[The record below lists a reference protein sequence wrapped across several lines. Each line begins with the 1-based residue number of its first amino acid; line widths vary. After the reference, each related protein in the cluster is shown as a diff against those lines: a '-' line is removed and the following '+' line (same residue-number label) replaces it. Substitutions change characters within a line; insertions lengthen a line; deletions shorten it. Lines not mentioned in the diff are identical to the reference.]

1 MNLLEVLISSLVGS
15 LILMS
20 LTQSGH
26 QIYTSLDQQRAKT
39 MLQSEAIQALQ
50 MMGESIQIASTL
62 KGSKIPRL
70 MIKDSASMSNTQ
82 VGQFQ
87 VRKGAASMDGSD
99 AFFTTN
105 QQEEMNYRAF
115 FVQMQGHHQ
124 QRDGV
129 LYLQTK
135 NKKSQL
141 QNDALIGH
149 VQSMQIQVG
158 IKENGSIHWYE
169 PYEISE
175 RASKSNPHWK
185 QVKAIKIYLKLQKG
199 RHSLE
204 LEKIY
209 ALRHSAIN
217 P

>member
-1 MNLLEVLISSLVGS
+1 MNLLEILISSLVGS

-20 LTQSGH
+20 LTQSGY

-87 VRKGAASMDGSD
+87 VRKGAASMNGSD
-99 AFFTTN
+99 SFFTTN

-149 VQSMQIQVG
+149 VQSMQIQAG
-158 IKENGSIHWYE
+158 IKENGSIQWYE
-169 PYEISE
+169 PYEIRE
-175 RASKSNPHWK
+175 RANKNNPDWK
-185 QVKAIKIYLKLQKG
+185 QVKAVKIHIKLQKG

-209 ALRHSAIN
+209 ALRHPAIN

>member
-1 MNLLEVLISSLVGS
+1 MNLLEILISSLIGS
-15 LILMS
+15 VILMS
-20 LTQSGH
+20 LTQSGY
-26 QIYTSLDQQRAKT
+26 QIYSSLDQQVAKAT
-39 MLQSEAIQALQ
+39 LQSEALQALQ
-50 MMGESIQIASTL
+50 MMGEAIQIASTP
-62 KGSKIPRL
+62 KGPSIPR
-70 MIKDSASMSNTQ
+70 MMVKDTASMSNTQ
-82 VGQFQ
+82 AGQFQ
-87 VRKGAASMDGSD
+87 IRKGSASMDGSD
-99 AFFTTN
+99 AFFITN
-105 QQEEMNYRAF
+105 QQEEMSYRAF

-149 VQSMQIQVG
+149 VQSMQIQAG
-158 IKENGSIHWYE
+158 IKENGSIQWYE
-169 PYEISE
+169 PYQISE
-175 RASKSNPHWK
+175 RISKNNPHWK

-209 ALRHSAIN
+209 ALRHPAIN

>member
-1 MNLLEVLISSLVGS
+1 MNLLEVLISSLAGS

-26 QIYTSLDQQRAKT
+26 QMYASLDQQAAKAI
-39 MLQSEAIQALQ
+39 LQSEALQALQ
-50 MMGESIQIASTL
+50 MMGEAIQMASIP

-82 VGQFQ
+82 AGQFQ
-87 VRKGAASMDGSD
+87 VRKGSASMDGSD

-105 QQEEMNYRAF
+105 QEEEMNYRSF

-135 NKKSQL
+135 NKKSRL

-149 VQSMQIQVG
+149 VQSMQIQAG
-158 IKENGSIHWYE
+158 IKENGSIQWYE
-169 PYEISE
+169 PYQISE
-175 RASKSNPHWK
+175 RASKNNPHWK
-185 QVKAIKIYLKLQKG
+185 QVKAIKIHLKLQKG

-209 ALRHSAIN
+209 ALRHPVIS

>member
-1 MNLLEVLISSLVGS
+1 MNLLEILISSLVGS

-26 QIYTSLDQQRAKT
+26 QMYASLDQQAAKAI
-39 MLQSEAIQALQ
+39 LQSEALQALQ
-50 MMGESIQIASTL
+50 MMGEAIQIASTP

-70 MIKDSASMSNTQ
+70 MIKDTASMSNTQ
-82 VGQFQ
+82 AGQFQ
-87 VRKGAASMDGSD
+87 IRKGAASMDGSD

-105 QQEEMNYRAF
+105 QEEEINYRAF
-115 FVQMQGHHQ
+115 FVQMQGHYQ

-149 VQSMQIQVG
+149 VQSMQIQAG
-158 IKENGSIHWYE
+158 IKENGLIQWYE
-169 PYEISE
+169 PYQISE

-209 ALRHSAIN
+209 ALRHPTIN

>member
-1 MNLLEVLISSLVGS
+1 MNLLEVLISSLAGS
-15 LILMS
+15 LILMG

-26 QIYTSLDQQRAKT
+26 QIYASLDQQSAKI
-39 MLQSEAIQALQ
+39 MLQSEALQALQ
-50 MMGESIQIASTL
+50 MMGESIQIASTP

-70 MIKDSASMSNTQ
+70 MIKDTASMSNAQ
-82 VGQFQ
+82 AGQFQ
-87 VRKGAASMDGSD
+87 IRKGSASMDGSD

-149 VQSMQIQVG
+149 VQSIQIQAG
-158 IKENGSIHWYE
+158 IKENGSIQWYE
-169 PYEISE
+169 PYEIRE
-175 RASKSNPHWK
+175 RANKNNPDWK
-185 QVKAIKIYLKLQKG
+185 QVKAVKIHIKLQKG
-199 RHSLE
+199 RQSLE

-209 ALRHSAIN
+209 ALRHPAIN

>member
-1 MNLLEVLISSLVGS
+1 MN
-15 LILMS
+15 

-26 QIYTSLDQQRAKT
+26 QIYASLDQQIAKAR
-39 MLQSEAIQALQ
+39 LQTEALQAFQ
-50 MMGESIQIASTL
+50 MMGEAIQMASTP

-70 MIKDSASMSNTQ
+70 MIKDSASMSNAQ
-82 VGQFQ
+82 AGQFQ
-87 VRKGAASMDGSD
+87 IRKGSASMDNSD

-105 QQEEMNYRAF
+105 KEEEMNYRAF

-124 QRDGV
+124 QRDSV

-149 VQSMQIQVG
+149 VQSIQIQAG
-158 IKENGSIHWYE
+158 IKENGSVQWYE
-169 PYEISE
+169 PYQVSE
-175 RASKSNPHWK
+175 RSSKNNPHWK
-185 QVKAIKIYLKLQKG
+185 QVKAVKIHLKLQKG

-209 ALRHSAIN
+209 ALRHPAIN

>member
-1 MNLLEVLISSLVGS
+1 MNLLEVLISSLAGS

-20 LTQSGH
+20 LTQSSH
-26 QIYTSLDQQRAKT
+26 QIYTSLDQQVAKVI
-39 MLQSEAIQALQ
+39 LQSEALQALQ
-50 MMGESIQIASTL
+50 MMGQAIQIASTP

-82 VGQFQ
+82 AGQFQ
-87 VRKGAASMDGSD
+87 VRKGSASMDGSD

-105 QQEEMNYRAF
+105 QHEELNYRAF

-149 VQSMQIQVG
+149 LQSMQIQAG
-158 IKENGSIHWYE
+158 IKENGSIKWYE
-169 PYEISE
+169 PYQLSE
-175 RASKSNPHWK
+175 RASKNNPHWK
-185 QVKAIKIYLKLQKG
+185 QVKAVKIHLKLQKG

-209 ALRHSAIN
+209 ALRHPVSN